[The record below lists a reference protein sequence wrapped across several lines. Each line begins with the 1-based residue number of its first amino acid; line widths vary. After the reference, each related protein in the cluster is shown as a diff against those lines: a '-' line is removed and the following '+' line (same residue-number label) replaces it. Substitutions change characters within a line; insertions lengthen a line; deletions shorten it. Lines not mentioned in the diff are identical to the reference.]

1 MSDVNNNTEQEH
13 QQQDE
18 SYSSVENDSFAPL
31 KNVIP
36 IDKLKNGW
44 FALSS
49 MMIQG
54 SARVQE
60 KIIETYNSEQV
71 QNFKQKVFNFIFE
84 IEFRFISTVYILFL
98 RQLKQLVLYGKKLV
112 MLQSLYG
119 NEPEMQLLLYGN
131 KLN

>member
-18 SYSSVENDSFAPL
+18 SYSSEENDSFAPL

-44 FALSS
+44 FVLSS

-71 QNFKQKVFNFIFE
+71 QNFKQKVFNFIF
-84 IEFRFISTVYILFL
+84 
-98 RQLKQLVLYGKKLV
+98 
-112 MLQSLYG
+112 
-119 NEPEMQLLLYGN
+119 
-131 KLN
+131 